1 MNTKNINTN
10 KKDYIIVIT
19 IYFLTI
25 ATTFIA
31 IA

>member
-1 MNTKNINTN
+1 MNNNININ
-10 KKDYIIVIT
+10 DYLVVVG

-25 ATTFIA
+25 ATTFIV

>member
-1 MNTKNINTN
+1 MNNKNINTN
-10 KKDYIIVIT
+10 KKDYLVVIG

>member
-1 MNTKNINTN
+1 MNNNININ
-10 KKDYIIVIT
+10 DYLVVVG

-25 ATTFIA
+25 TTTFIA